1 MRETDGQKTNDVG
14 PYQSIPA
21 GRSYERFLKIINITI
36 TNYCARTNASSK
48 STGIKKKQRK
58 KVEKMQKERRN
69 HSCGCEST
77 LDRVFG
83 GDFLVCTCVCVFTEK
98 RERLYLYYSY
108 GLFVIIIGY

>member
-48 STGIKKKQRK
+48 STGIKNKNQN

-69 HSCGCEST
+69 YSCGCEST

-83 GDFLVCTCVCVFTEK
+83 GIFSRVRVCACSQK
-98 RERLYLYYSY
+98 RGKDYIYTIRMDYS
-108 GLFVIIIGY
+108 L